1 MNTDK
6 TKTDAASAKQVALA
20 ELSQPTQKAISDP
33 RKHPMVKA
41 FRLLS
46 DAERA
51 DLAAHAATELH
62 RRFHEGQRIDV
73 IFYLICCCVASERH
87 WDTAHRFLE
96 CILEQSGDPNLFRE
110 IALSLLEI
118 SDSEISGPSSRLP
131 LAETA
136 LVLLTE
142 YGLMLA
148 NQEGRSSLDHKGASH
163 VVEYIS
169 TSLLARSNVNST
181 AMRISLIHFLTRCK
195 PEKQSTI
202 QLHRVISRFGN
213 TLLEDLLRAFFDD
226 KKKVNAAFFFLVE
239 HLHAFLSASPSLA
252 TMTHDVLKHHM
263 LKYPAEFPSFLA
275 SYCEWAP
282 KDRESLTLA
291 MRHIAL
297 LYKSAL
303 DVNQRP
309 LSEAMS
315 RVLIKVLEDIR
326 GNDPE
331 ALAEHLTMTLNLIGA
346 GQATTPNR
354 QMMLQD
360 VVLELQA
367 LGGDLRAAQ
376 RVISMSRAKRSKDQM
391 LKPAKVGDKPSPLE
405 SMLQLAS

>member
-1 MNTDK
+1 
-6 TKTDAASAKQVALA
+6 
-20 ELSQPTQKAISDP
+20 
-33 RKHPMVKA
+33 
-41 FRLLS
+41 
-46 DAERA
+46 
-51 DLAAHAATELH
+51 
-62 RRFHEGQRIDV
+62 
-73 IFYLICCCVASERH
+73 
-87 WDTAHRFLE
+87 
-96 CILEQSGDPNLFRE
+96 
-110 IALSLLEI
+110 
-118 SDSEISGPSSRLP
+118 
-131 LAETA
+131 
-136 LVLLTE
+136 
-142 YGLMLA
+142 
-148 NQEGRSSLDHKGASH
+148 
-163 VVEYIS
+163 
-169 TSLLARSNVNST
+169 
-181 AMRISLIHFLTRCK
+181 
-195 PEKQSTI
+195 
-202 QLHRVISRFGN
+202 
-213 TLLEDLLRAFFDD
+213 
-226 KKKVNAAFFFLVE
+226 
-239 HLHAFLSASPSLA
+239 
-252 TMTHDVLKHHM
+252 
-263 LKYPAEFPSFLA
+263 
-275 SYCEWAP
+275 
-282 KDRESLTLA
+282 